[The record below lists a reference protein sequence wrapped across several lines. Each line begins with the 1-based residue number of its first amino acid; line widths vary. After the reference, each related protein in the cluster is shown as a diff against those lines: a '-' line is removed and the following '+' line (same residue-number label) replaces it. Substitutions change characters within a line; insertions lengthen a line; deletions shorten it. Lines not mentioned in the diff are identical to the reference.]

1 MEFLDVVDM
10 NGVPTGEVAERGE
23 VHLKGL
29 RHRTSHVW
37 VVRMRNGGLEV
48 LLQKRSPMKESHPGV
63 YDISSAG
70 HIPAGCGYEESAI
83 RELQEE
89 LGLVMSESDLHYVG
103 TIKKHNEAVFFG
115 KPYIDEQVS
124 NVYWVVCDKPEEEF
138 TIQEE
143 ELESVMW
150 IRLDECIE
158 RVEAGTIKHCLYMDE
173 LKMLVGIDY

>member
-1 MEFLDVVDM
+1 MEFLDIVDV
-10 NGVPTGEVAERGE
+10 NGVPTGETAERGE

-37 VVRMRNGGLEV
+37 VVRKREGRTEV

-70 HIPAGCGYEESAI
+70 HIPAGCSYEESAV
-83 RELQEE
+83 REIWEE
-89 LGLVMSESDLHYVG
+89 LGLTISEQDLHYIGV
-103 TIKKHNEAVFFG
+103 IKKHNEAVFFG

-124 NVYWVVCDKPEEEF
+124 NVYWVCCDKEAEEF
-138 TIQEE
+138 QIQEE

-150 IRLDECIE
+150 IDLDECIE
-158 RVEAGTIKHCLYMDE
+158 RVEKGTIKHCLYMDE
-173 LKMLVGIDY
+173 LKMLKEI